1 MQVKDFMTSIIITA
15 EADMPVPDAAR
26 LMAADDVGSLVV
38 TRGEVLVG
46 LVTRKEI
53 ISAQLFSEESY
64 YSLTL
69 EDIILTPVIT
79 IGPEADLGQV
89 VSLMNHSGRQH
100 IPVIQGEE
108 IIGIVTATDVIRVL
122 ATVKLIANGRSLED
136 SDD

>member
-1 MQVKDFMTSIIITA
+1 MTSIIITA
-15 EADMPVPDAAR
+15 EADMPVTEAAR

-53 ISAQLFSEESY
+53 ICAQLFSEESY
-64 YSLTL
+64 SSLTL
-69 EDIILTPVIT
+69 HDIILSPVIT
-79 IGPEADLGQV
+79 IGPDADLGQV
-89 VSLMNHSGRQH
+89 VSLMNQSGRRH

-122 ATVKLIANGRSLED
+122 ATVKLIASGRPIED
-136 SDD
+136 IED

>member
-15 EADMPVPDAAR
+15 EADTPIVDAAK

-64 YSLTL
+64 SKLTL
-69 EDIILTPVIT
+69 EDIILSPVVT
-79 IGPEADLGQV
+79 IGPDADLGQI
-89 VSLMNHSGRQH
+89 VSLMNHSGRRH
-100 IPVIQGEE
+100 IPVIEGEE

-122 ATVKLIANGRSLED
+122 ATMKLIANGRPIDDSED
-136 SDD
+136 